1 MYRGAVS
8 VRKICVLVLNLPRG
22 AQTWI
27 AMGGPGAISAET
39 EAAWIIEHALYLI
52 AYGQGGSKGQKP
64 EMRPYPPG
72 FEAANKKAQFT
83 QSRAEKFRAKHHQRT
98 E

>member
-1 MYRGAVS
+1 MYRGTLS
-8 VRKICVLVLNLPRG
+8 VRKVCVLVLNLPRG

-39 EAAWIIEHALYLI
+39 EAAWIVEHALYLI

-64 EMRPYPPG
+64 EMRPYPVG
-72 FEAANKKAQFT
+72 IEEQQAKAQFT
-83 QSRAEKFRAKHHQRT
+83 QSRAEKFRAKHHQRKD
-98 E
+98 